1 MLVLL
6 KMARTAKP
14 LTNTEVQQ
22 AKPKGKEFNLV
33 DGDGLALRVKPNG
46 SKLWILNYYRPY
58 TKKRTSLSLGTYPSI
73 TLAEAR
79 QKRSEL
85 RKLLTDDIDPKE
97 YREEQ
102 ARVSQEAHSNTLEHV
117 AAQWL
122 DEKKRPSRRIMP
134 LTHGDRSNCI
144 SFLTWEIFHYT
155 KSQQSKPSIH

>member
-1 MLVLL
+1 MIENPNTRGNQKGTDQSIDELDPSTFQLLFKCCTRKRDTNIDRRINTAGQRAHGELYGKCVL
-6 KMARTAKP
+6 RID
-14 LTNTEVQQ
+14 
-22 AKPKGKEFNLV
+22 KGKEFNLV

-79 QKRSEL
+79 LKRTEL

-102 ARVSQEAHSNTLEHV
+102 
-117 AAQWL
+117 
-122 DEKKRPSRRIMP
+122 
-134 LTHGDRSNCI
+134 
-144 SFLTWEIFHYT
+144 
-155 KSQQSKPSIH
+155 